1 MLVFKRLEE
10 RRNLKSKILNI
21 EELHETEFKTTM
33 KRKRLKSDNK
43 IKIFEGLLHIFIIL
57 YKFESVFI
65 TKDQCA

>member
-33 KRKRLKSDNK
+33 KRKK
-43 IKIFEGLLHIFIIL
+43 
-57 YKFESVFI
+57 V
-65 TKDQCA
+65 